1 MRSERGRHGFSALF
15 LLLSYCGVGIA
26 QAPTTASVAA
36 PVASTNNWAGDEP
49 SDPGPLA
56 TGLDD
61 SLKHKAVRQTMR
73 KVADWQLARAA
84 AHFNQEWTYA
94 TLYRGLIAASGTLH
108 DPRYEQAVLAAAHK
122 FQWQLGP
129 RIAHADDEAVA
140 QSYLYFHGRL
150 HDRQMLAPT
159 RAAFDKVMAQ
169 PDDPQKPL
177 WWWCDALFMAPVSW
191 AEMSRITGDPAY
203 LAFMDREW
211 WITSSLLYDPSDH
224 LYSRDATYLQ
234 TREVNGRK
242 VYWSRGN
249 GWVMAGL
256 ASVIDTLPA
265 NYPHRALYVAQ
276 FREMAARLASL
287 QGADGLWRPG
297 LLDADS
303 YPLPEVS
310 GSGFYVYAMAWGI
323 NHGILSRATYL
334 PIVRKG
340 WKGLVGHIYEDG
352 RLGSIQPIGGAPG
365 KYGAGSSFVF
375 GTGAFLLAGSEVDR
389 LAVR

>member
-1 MRSERGRHGFSALF
+1 MLAT
-15 LLLSYCGVGIA
+15 LLLWCSTGGG
-26 QAPTTASVAA
+26 QTSAPPPSPA
-36 PVASTNNWAGDEP
+36 PLTSSNSWAGDDP

-56 TGLDD
+56 TGLDA
-61 SLKHKAVRQTMR
+61 SLRHKAIRQAVR
-73 KVADWQLARAA
+73 KVADWQLARAN
-84 AHFNQEWTYA
+84 AHFNLDWTYA
-94 TLYRGLIAASGTLH
+94 TLYRGLIAASGTLR
-108 DPRYEQAVLAAAHK
+108 DAKYEEAVLAAARQ

-140 QSYLYFHGRL
+140 QAYLYFYGRS
-150 HDRQMLAPT
+150 HDAQLLAPT
-159 RAAFDKVMAQ
+159 RAAFDKVLAQ
-169 PDDPQKPL
+169 PDDPLKPL

-191 AEMSRITGDPAY
+191 VEMSRITGDPAY

-211 WITSSLLYDPSDH
+211 WITSSLLYDSADH
-224 LYSRDATYLQ
+224 LYFRDATYLQ
-234 TREVNGRK
+234 TREANGRK

-249 GWVMAGL
+249 GWVIAGL
-256 ASVIDTLPA
+256 ARVLEAMPA

-310 GSGFYVYAMAWGI
+310 GSAFYVYAMAWGI
-323 NHGILSRATYL
+323 NHRILDRATYL
-334 PIVRKG
+334 PTARKG
-340 WKGLVGHIYEDG
+340 WKGLVGHVYEDG

-365 KYGAGSSFVF
+365 KYNAGSSYVF

-389 LAVR
+389 LAAR